1 MAVTLDMIKDARR
14 AMQGIV
20 RNTPLDPAPHVG
32 RNIYIKAENL
42 QLTGSF
48 KLRGAYNKIRSLT
61 SEEAARGVI
70 ACSAG
75 NHAQGIAYSAS
86 MLGIRSTICMPAG
99 APLSKVESTKG
110 YGAEVVL
117 VPGVYDDAARE
128 ARRLAQEQGYTFAH
142 PFDDPLVI
150 AGQGT
155 IGLEILEQLPQ
166 VEQVIVPIGGGG
178 LISGIAVAIKTLK
191 PSCRI
196 IGVQAAKAA
205 SMYLS
210 QIEGA
215 PVELTS
221 VATIADGIAVKKP
234 GELTFALCQRYVD
247 EIITV
252 SEGEIAC
259 AILRLIEGQ
268 KTVAEG
274 AGAAA
279 VAAALF
285 GKVDTLG
292 RPTRV
297 RGVRGQCGCD
307 HPVPDRHPRSDQV
320 RADHGASHRDQRQ
333 SRQSGAS
340 VADRGGYGRQC
351 GQHRPR
357 PCRPEFGCRHVSCD
371 AGAGDPGQGS
381 YPPDPG
387 CHVPSRLLPAA
398 PRAPCPLTG
407 EQILTVLLL
416 L

>member
-292 RPTRV
+292 RPTVCVVSGGNVDVTTLSRIV
-297 RGVRGQCGCD
+297 TRGLTKSGRIMEL
-307 HPVPDRHPRSDQV
+307 RTEISDNPGSLVHLLQI
-320 RADHGASHRDQRQ
+320 
-333 SRQSGAS
+333 
-340 VADRGGYGRQC
+340 VADTGANVVNIDHARAVQSSDVGICLVTLALETRDRDHIRQIRDAMFQAGY
-351 GQHRPR
+351 
-357 PCRPEFGCRHVSCD
+357 
-371 AGAGDPGQGS
+371 
-381 YPPDPG
+381 Y
-387 CHVPSRLLPAA
+387 LLPQEPHA
-398 PRAPCPLTG
+398 P
-407 EQILTVLLL
+407 
-416 L
+416 

>member
-61 SEEAARGVI
+61 PEEAARGVI

-178 LISGIAVAIKTLK
+178 LISGIAMAIKTLK

-292 RPTRV
+292 RPTVCVVSGGNVDVTTLSRIV
-297 RGVRGQCGCD
+297 TRGLTKSGRIMEL
-307 HPVPDRHPRSDQV
+307 RTEISDNPGSLVHLLQI
-320 RADHGASHRDQRQ
+320 
-333 SRQSGAS
+333 
-340 VADRGGYGRQC
+340 VADTGANVVNIDHARAVQSSDVGMCLVTLALETRDRDHIRQIRDAMFQAGY
-351 GQHRPR
+351 
-357 PCRPEFGCRHVSCD
+357 
-371 AGAGDPGQGS
+371 
-381 YPPDPG
+381 Y
-387 CHVPSRLLPAA
+387 LLPQEPHA
-398 PRAPCPLTG
+398 P
-407 EQILTVLLL
+407 
-416 L
+416 

>member
-292 RPTRV
+292 RPTVCVVSGGNVDVTTLSRIV
-297 RGVRGQCGCD
+297 TRGLTKSGRIMEL
-307 HPVPDRHPRSDQV
+307 RTEISDNPGSLVHLLQI
-320 RADHGASHRDQRQ
+320 
-333 SRQSGAS
+333 
-340 VADRGGYGRQC
+340 VADTGANVVNIEHARAVQSSDVGVCLVTLALETRDRDHIRQIRDAMFQAGY
-351 GQHRPR
+351 
-357 PCRPEFGCRHVSCD
+357 
-371 AGAGDPGQGS
+371 
-381 YPPDPG
+381 Y
-387 CHVPSRLLPAA
+387 LLPQEPHA
-398 PRAPCPLTG
+398 P
-407 EQILTVLLL
+407 
-416 L
+416 

>member
-128 ARRLAQEQGYTFAH
+128 ARRLAQEHGYTFAH

-285 GKVDTLG
+285 GKVDTLD
-292 RPTRV
+292 RPTVCVVSGGNVDVTTLSRIV
-297 RGVRGQCGCD
+297 TRGLTKSGRIMEL
-307 HPVPDRHPRSDQV
+307 RTEISDNPGSLVHLLQI
-320 RADHGASHRDQRQ
+320 
-333 SRQSGAS
+333 
-340 VADRGGYGRQC
+340 VADTGANVVNIDHARAVQSSDVGMCLVTLALETRDRDHIRQIRDAMFQAGY
-351 GQHRPR
+351 
-357 PCRPEFGCRHVSCD
+357 
-371 AGAGDPGQGS
+371 
-381 YPPDPG
+381 Y
-387 CHVPSRLLPAA
+387 LLPQEPHA
-398 PRAPCPLTG
+398 P
-407 EQILTVLLL
+407 
-416 L
+416 

>member
-191 PSCRI
+191 PSCLI

-292 RPTRV
+292 RPTVCVVSGGNVDVTTLSRIV
-297 RGVRGQCGCD
+297 TRGLTKSGRIMEL
-307 HPVPDRHPRSDQV
+307 RTEISDNPGSLVHLLQI
-320 RADHGASHRDQRQ
+320 
-333 SRQSGAS
+333 
-340 VADRGGYGRQC
+340 VADTGANVVNIDHARAVQSSDVGMCLVTLALETRDRDHIRQIRDAMFQAGY
-351 GQHRPR
+351 
-357 PCRPEFGCRHVSCD
+357 
-371 AGAGDPGQGS
+371 
-381 YPPDPG
+381 Y
-387 CHVPSRLLPAA
+387 LLPQEPHA
-398 PRAPCPLTG
+398 P
-407 EQILTVLLL
+407 
-416 L
+416 